1 MGAGAEAASRDGPG
15 LEEGRP
21 QEELGGGGEAD
32 HCQTDMNPKNWHD
45 YLNHLKVTMVNHQ
58 WKTESL

>member
-21 QEELGGGGEAD
+21 QEELGAGGEEEAR
-32 HCQTDMNPKNWHD
+32 TIAKWSRT
-45 YLNHLKVTMVNHQ
+45 KKSTG
-58 WKTESL
+58 

>member
-21 QEELGGGGEAD
+21 QEELAGGGEEEAR
-32 HCQTDMNPKNWHD
+32 TIAERARTKKIGMIF
-45 YLNHLKVTMVNHQ
+45 
-58 WKTESL
+58 